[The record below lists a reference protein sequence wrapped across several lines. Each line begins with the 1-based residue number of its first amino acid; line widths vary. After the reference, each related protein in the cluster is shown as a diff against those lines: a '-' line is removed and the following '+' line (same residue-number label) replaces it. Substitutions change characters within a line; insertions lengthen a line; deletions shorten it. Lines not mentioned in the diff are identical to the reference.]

1 MGYCGNREC
10 LLTGSKTGNLKNDF
24 RQLLASTAHRFLI
37 MEDSQVMRRLILSAL
52 LGVAVAGN
60 VGCFLPIYS
69 GDPVKR
75 TDQLIFTSEDL
86 RNILLEWERFWFLDQ
101 PSHMTPYRVHGG
113 VI

>member
-1 MGYCGNREC
+1 VALRQRQLSFDRIEN
-10 LLTGSKTGNLKNDF
+10 KNQEQNS
-24 RQLLASTAHRFLI
+24 RCQLLASTAHRFLI

-52 LGVAVAGN
+52 LGVAVATN

-69 GDPVKR
+69 GDPIRR

-86 RNILLEWERFWFLDQ
+86 RNILLEWERIWFLDQ
-101 PSHMTPYRVHGG
+101 PDHETPYRVHGG